1 MSTGWETV
9 KLCEIT
15 HNLDNQRVPLND
27 SQRNNM
33 KKLKIYPYIGANNI
47 LDYID
52 EYIFDQEI
60 LCIAEDGGS
69 WGYQQK
75 CAFIV
80 KEKCWVNNHAHVLTA
95 TEKCHLKY
103 LMYFLNYIDLS
114 YAITG
119 TTRGKLTKSA
129 LNKIKIPLPPLK
141 EQKKIAAILDKAQA
155 LIDKRKEAIIKLD
168 ELIQTVF
175 LDMFG
180 DPMQNEKGWNIV
192 KISDVVDDIISG
204 WSVGGEERERNDDE
218 LAVLK
223 ISSVTSGTFKPDE
236 YKVVSKDVINRKLV
250 HPLKGDILFSRA
262 NTRELVGACCI
273 VEDDYFDLFLP
284 DKLWKIKLNESI
296 VSKYFFSS
304 VLSNSSFR
312 TIISNR
318 ASGTSGSMM
327 NISKSKLLDLAIIL
341 PPLEKQS
348 KYETIKRGIDKQ
360 KSIMKKQ
367 LIQLETNFNA
377 LLQRAFKGELT
388 SSTDFEE

>member
-9 KLCEIT
+9 NLCEIT

-27 SQRNNM
+27 SQRNDM
-33 KKLKIYPYIGANNI
+33 KKLKVYPYIGANNI

-103 LMYFLNYIDLS
+103 LMYFLNYTDLS
-114 YAITG
+114 YVITG

-168 ELIQTVF
+168 ELIQAVF

-204 WSVGGEERERNDDE
+204 WSVGGKERERNDDE

-296 VSKYFFSS
+296 VNKYFFSS

-341 PPLEKQS
+341 PLLEKQS
-348 KYETIKRGIDKQ
+348 KYETIKRGIDRQ